1 MEEQRKSW
9 KELKWGRRWGPGC
22 PEGAGQ
28 SPGGLIVRAAQMRRW
43 LAAGRRKLEELP
55 SEHGHGFGIVL
66 GCG

>member
-1 MEEQRKSW
+1 MEEQKKSW
-9 KELKWGRRWGPGC
+9 KEPRWGRSEGPGC

-43 LAAGRRKLEELP
+43 LAGVGRRKLEELL
-55 SEHGHGFGIVL
+55 SEHDHGFVL